1 MADDAE
7 KTPLVPAAHDE
18 EETLHSVLATQ
29 ARSHGPAELWMT
41 AVGGGMN
48 AILLWS
54 QFPALHWLASGF
66 TAVTAY
72 GAWGLL
78 DRATSALRMKTSYRQ
93 DEVTFL
99 RALSILVGI
108 AGWAAAL
115 FAVVSL
121 LTVLEGGLSIPGR

>member
-1 MADDAE
+1 MRPDDQ
-7 KTPLVPAAHDE
+7 
-18 EETLHSVLATQ
+18 EETLHRVLATQ

-48 AILLWS
+48 AILLWA

-66 TAVTAY
+66 AAVTAY

-78 DRATSALRMKTSYRQ
+78 DRATSMLRMKRAHRE

-99 RALSILVGI
+99 RTLSVLVGI

-121 LTVLEGGLSIPGR
+121 LTLLEGGLSIPGR